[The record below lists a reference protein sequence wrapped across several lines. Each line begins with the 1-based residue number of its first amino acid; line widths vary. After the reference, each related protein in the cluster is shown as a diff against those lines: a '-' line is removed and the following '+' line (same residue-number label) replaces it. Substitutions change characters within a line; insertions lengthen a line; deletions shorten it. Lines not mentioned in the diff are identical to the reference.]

1 MINVFKENKE
11 LKKENTRLKKEIS
24 DDDYYHKSFLKREQ
38 YYINKIDDLQEK
50 VKQLQKELIE
60 LYEKNYE
67 LAKKSTDDT
76 TIKIKEFINKL
87 EHNIKVDNDNN
98 LKISGVTCDY
108 VIDRLKDIIK

>member
-11 LKKENTRLKKEIS
+11 LKKENIRLKKEIS
-24 DDDYYHKSFLKREQ
+24 DDDYYHNSFLKREQ
-38 YYINKIDDLQEK
+38 YYINKIDDLQKK

-67 LAKKSTDDT
+67 LAKKSSDDT
-76 TIKIKEFINKL
+76 TIKIKEFINELK
-87 EHNIKVDNDNN
+87 HNIQVDNDNN

-108 VIDRLKDIIK
+108 VIDRLKDTIK